1 MLLTM
6 WSTDK
11 QYQHHLWACSKCKF
25 SYPPQ
30 AYWIHIFNLTRFPQ
44 VIHMQIKFE
53 KHWSTSVVLK
63 VWSSISSISIIC
75 EFVKKMKFISPTP
88 GLLYF
93 LTSSPSGSYAH
104 YTLRMNH
111 CPRSLNSDF
120 ILSIFYVL
128 TPPTT
133 CSFFTPAKKI
143 TFLTHCI
150 TESLK
155 RFIY

>member
-1 MLLTM
+1 MISASPLSLLKVQILLPTPGLLNPYLQLN
-6 WSTDK
+6 K
-11 QYQHHLWACSKCKF
+11 
-25 SYPPQ
+25 
-30 AYWIHIFNLTRFPQ
+30 IPQ

-53 KHWSTSVVLK
+53 WEALVYISCSQSVILNK
-63 VWSSISSISIIC
+63 QHQHHLWIC
-75 EFVKKMKFISPTP
+75 KKMKFISPTP

-143 TFLTHCI
+143 AFLTHCM

-155 RFIY
+155 RFVY